1 MTFSQVFPIVAP
13 LLTCIVALALLLWAT
28 VARAKRQAAQMQDMA
43 RAVNT
48 NAQIAAEA
56 IQRADKTAARVEYIQ
71 GPAASPDDA
80 PSVLPE
86 PKPRVMGQNHVQL
99 FEIAGSDLGI
109 ALSAWTSTSRDLDP
123 AKIARVPAL
132 LGRLLR
138 DGHHTPFEK
147 SYLRFLL
154 LVDDATHV
162 HILKHRIGVPV
173 NGASD
178 RYMERTADNFYI
190 PDDWPA
196 DLRASYAAH
205 ARACFAAYHQAIARL
220 EAAGVP
226 RKRAK
231 ESARFHLPKGAQI
244 TLDVSFNWRSFIHF
258 LRLRLSDHAQ
268 KEVREVAAEM
278 LRLIEASGRYPVTCR
293 LARAYLALHH
303 TLDAALSGLD
313 LLGVLPSRF
322 SLHFDPKED
331 AAQDE
336 DQALPGT

>member
-1 MTFSQVFPIVAP
+1 
-13 LLTCIVALALLLWAT
+13 
-28 VARAKRQAAQMQDMA
+28 MQDMA
-43 RAVNT
+43 RAVNI

-71 GPAASPDDA
+71 GPAASPNDA

-196 DLRASYAAH
+196 DLRASSAAH

-231 ESARFHLPKGAQI
+231 ESARFFKTYNSQI
-244 TLDVSFNWRSFIHF
+244 QADISFNMRSFANF
-258 LRLRLSDHAQ
+258 LKLRNSEHAQ
-268 KEVREVAAEM
+268 KEVRELAAEM
-278 LRLIEASGRYPVTCR
+278 LKLVGSIDNNPFE
-293 LARAYLALHH
+293 H
-303 TLDAALSGLD
+303 TLTAFAN
-313 LLGVLPSRF
+313 R
-322 SLHFDPKED
+322 
-331 AAQDE
+331 Q
-336 DQALPGT
+336 